1 MDDESAAHGA
11 NTIATNQFSGSLP
24 LSLGVDGQGASSAD
38 DNEVGA
44 QFTVVFQQQIDA
56 AVDVDSVGDR
66 YIPIRHIPGGFA
78 RSAPSGVG
86 AGDEGV
92 VGDRLHFRC
101 QFAPIPAVREIG
113 HLIRRQGRHR
123 QQAQAQ
129 DDRHGERGRLFAQG
143 VAFGQFGRKGVFAG
157 GGRLR
162 EVPAGPGQG
171 QLHRIGAAVHRGGDA
186 GGQHRNHRGKI
197 HGVFCADAGQG
208 QHALV
213 EVVRPDPLPGED
225 GLFRRV
231 LGGIRFLRSISFL
244 HGSGAGGQVRTLR
257 RTDGTV
263 RIDTVRRAKGLTG
276 TFRRTFRFA
285 AVRRVAEFAVRRVKG
300 AGTSLGIAAGLIV
313 DVRTVQFFCDAAA
326 FLAAHMGT
334 GVGCFFFALGR
345 EHPVAVTLRRML
357 MDTLGH
363 EGVTIVGVFVG
374 ARRTLGITAG
384 LIVHMMGAYGSP
396 CFHIRSVH
404 RCTGHGKHHGH

>member
-1 MDDESAAHGA
+1 MPCFG
-11 NTIATNQFSGSLP
+11 IGIIIQ
-24 LSLGVDGQGASSAD
+24 
-38 DNEVGA
+38 
-44 QFTVVFQQQIDA
+44 
-56 AVDVDSVGDR
+56 
-66 YIPIRHIPGGFA
+66 IRHIA
-78 RSAPSGVG
+78 
-86 AGDEGV
+86 
-92 VGDRLHFRC
+92 
-101 QFAPIPAVREIG
+101 
-113 HLIRRQGRHR
+113 
-123 QQAQAQ
+123 
-129 DDRHGERGRLFAQG
+129 
-143 VAFGQFGRKGVFAG
+143 
-157 GGRLR
+157 
-162 EVPAGPGQG
+162 
-171 QLHRIGAAVHRGGDA
+171 LHR
-186 GGQHRNHRGKI
+186 
-197 HGVFCADAGQG
+197 
-208 QHALV
+208 
-213 EVVRPDPLPGED
+213 PGRD
-225 GLFRRV
+225 S
-231 LGGIRFLRSISFL
+231 LGRSISFL

-334 GVGCFFFALGR
+334 GIGCFFFALGGK
-345 EHPVAVTLRRML
+345 HPVAVTLRRML

-384 LIVHMMGAYGSP
+384 LIVHMMGAYSGSP

>member
-1 MDDESAAHGA
+1 MARAVKGAAVFHESWPDFALHIDVGGQGGPDRIVAIGDLLAEPEQFRRGA
-11 NTIATNQFSGSLP
+11 NLVGVLLGAAASGSY
-24 LSLGVDGQGASSAD
+24 GGNGQGL
-38 DNEVGA
+38 GA
-44 QFTVVFQQQIDA
+44 AQHH
-56 AVDVDSVGDR
+56 G
-66 YIPIRHIPGGFA
+66 HGG
-78 RSAPSGVG
+78 G
-86 AGDEGV
+86 
-92 VGDRLHFRC
+92 
-101 QFAPIPAVREIG
+101 
-113 HLIRRQGRHR
+113 
-123 QQAQAQ
+123 
-129 DDRHGERGRLFAQG
+129 GRLFAQG
-143 VAFGQFGRKGVFAG
+143 VAFGQGGRKGVFAG

-186 GGQHRNHRGKI
+186 GGQHRNHRVKI

-213 EVVRPDPLPGED
+213 EVVRPDPLPGRD
-225 GLFRRV
+225 S
-231 LGGIRFLRSISFL
+231 LGRSISFL

-257 RTDGTV
+257 AAHRAV
-263 RIDTVRRAKGLTG
+263 RIDTVRRAKGLTD
-276 TFRRTFRFA
+276 TFRRRFRFA

-334 GVGCFFFALGR
+334 GVGCFFFALGG
-345 EHPVAVTLRRML
+345 EYPVAVTLRRML
-357 MDTLGH
+357 MDTLCH

-374 ARRTLGITAG
+374 ARHTLGIAAG
-384 LIVHMMGAYGSP
+384 LIVHMMGAYSGSP
-396 CFHIRSVH
+396 CFHSRSVH

>member
-1 MDDESAAHGA
+1 MAVVDRLRKPEQFRRTVDPVGILLGADAAGC
-11 NTIATNQFSGSLP
+11 
-24 LSLGVDGQGASSAD
+24 GQGLGSAQHH
-38 DNEVGA
+38 G
-44 QFTVVFQQQIDA
+44 
-56 AVDVDSVGDR
+56 
-66 YIPIRHIPGGFA
+66 
-78 RSAPSGVG
+78 
-86 AGDEGV
+86 
-92 VGDRLHFRC
+92 
-101 QFAPIPAVREIG
+101 
-113 HLIRRQGRHR
+113 
-123 QQAQAQ
+123 
-129 DDRHGERGRLFAQG
+129 HGESCRLFSQS
-143 VAFGQFGRKGVFAG
+143 VPLGQFGRKGVLAA

-162 EVPAGPGQG
+162 EALAGPGQG

-186 GGQHRNHRGKI
+186 GGQHRNHRVKI

-231 LGGIRFLRSISFL
+231 LGGIRFLRSVSFL
-244 HGSGAGGQVRTLR
+244 HGSGAGGQVRALR
-257 RTDGTV
+257 AAHRAV

-276 TFRRTFRFA
+276 TFRRRFRFA

-334 GVGCFFFALGR
+334 GVGCFFSALDR
-345 EHPVAVTLRRML
+345 EYPVAVTLRRML

-374 ARRTLGITAG
+374 ARRTLGIAAG
-384 LIVHMMGAYGSP
+384 LIVHMMGAYSGSP

>member
-1 MDDESAAHGA
+1 MARAVKGAAVSRESWPAFALHIDVGGQGGPDRVVAIGDLLAEPEQFRRGA
-11 NTIATNQFSGSLP
+11 NLVGVLLGAVASGSFGGNGQG
-24 LSLGVDGQGASSAD
+24 LGV
-38 DNEVGA
+38 A
-44 QFTVVFQQQIDA
+44 QHH
-56 AVDVDSVGDR
+56 G
-66 YIPIRHIPGGFA
+66 HGG
-78 RSAPSGVG
+78 G
-86 AGDEGV
+86 
-92 VGDRLHFRC
+92 
-101 QFAPIPAVREIG
+101 
-113 HLIRRQGRHR
+113 
-123 QQAQAQ
+123 
-129 DDRHGERGRLFAQG
+129 GRLFAQG
-143 VAFGQFGRKGVFAG
+143 VAFGQGGRKGVFAG

-186 GGQHRNHRGKI
+186 GGQHRNHRVKI

-208 QHALV
+208 QGAFV
-213 EVVRPDPLPGED
+213 KVIRPDPLPGED